1 MKIKVSMDLRKEYDS
16 MWMGAMLDFT
26 LEFQEEYPFLPPT
39 VKCTTP
45 VYHPNIDGD
54 GNVWLNMLTR
64 SQWNPKSDISD
75 VLRSLYVLFV
85 EPDENA

>member
-1 MKIKVSMDLRKEYDS
+1 M
-16 MWMGAMLDFT
+16 
-26 LEFQEEYPFLPPT
+26 LEFTIEFPQEYPFRPPSL
-39 VKCTTP
+39 KCNTP
-45 VYHPNIDGD
+45 VYHPNIDCD

-85 EPDENA
+85 EPDENAKMNEVAANDHASNLSRFK